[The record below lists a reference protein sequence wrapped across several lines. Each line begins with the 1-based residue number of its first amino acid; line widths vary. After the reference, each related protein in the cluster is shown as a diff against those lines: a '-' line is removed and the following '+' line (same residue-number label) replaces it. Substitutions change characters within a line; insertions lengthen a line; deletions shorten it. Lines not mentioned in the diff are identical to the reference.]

1 MKKGSSNH
9 LSPSSK
15 QASNSK
21 LPVATAR
28 TDSVGVW
35 HLLFLWS
42 LVLGTWSFSTGCAS
56 SNSSHATRH
65 TSPLYAVMSAYGP
78 ETKANELAL
87 LGTNTPTCVTV
98 INGVTFK
105 RVNFEGR
112 DLLLF
117 PSGVS
122 MVNAAMTTQL
132 ALDRFPV
139 THVLFA
145 GIAGGINPA
154 HHIGDVVVPEK
165 WAHHSE
171 AAYLNRK
178 PDCSGYVLPEYFK
191 PPYENFG
198 FMFPDHVWTVR
209 DGMKEP
215 VRQKSFPADPDLLD
229 AARRAISHLPPL
241 SFGERRAE
249 VTVGGVGISGPVFM
263 DNREYRQW
271 AFRVWHADCLDMEST
286 AVAQV
291 CWANRK
297 PCLVVRALSD
307 LAGGQEGVNAA
318 DYTEGDTSR
327 HAALV
332 LREILHELP
341 R

>member
-1 MKKGSSNH
+1 MRRESSNDQAPRSRQVRRDGPGIGRAIGL
-9 LSPSSK
+9 LSLALCLGS
-15 QASNSK
+15 
-21 LPVATAR
+21 
-28 TDSVGVW
+28 
-35 HLLFLWS
+35 FL
-42 LVLGTWSFSTGCAS
+42 TGCAS
-56 SNSSHATRH
+56 AKPTGAR
-65 TSPLYAVMSAYGP
+65 PLYAVISAYGP
-78 ETKANELAL
+78 ETKANEAAL
-87 LGTNTPTCVTV
+87 LGTNAPVSVTV
-98 INGVTFK
+98 INGVPFK

-154 HHIGDVVVPEK
+154 RHIGDVVVPEK

-178 PDCSGYVLPEYFK
+178 PDGSGYVLPMFFK

-198 FMFPDHVWTVR
+198 FMFPDHAWAVR
-209 DGMKEP
+209 DGMAEP
-215 VRQKSFPADPDLLD
+215 ARQESFPADAELL
-229 AARRAISHLPPL
+229 ATSRRALAHLPEL
-241 SFGERRAE
+241 RFGERRSE

-263 DNREYRQW
+263 DNREYREW

-291 CWANRK
+291 CWANGK

-307 LAGGQEGVNAA
+307 LAGGQEGVNAE
-318 DYTEGDTSR
+318 DFTETPVSQQ
-327 HAALV
+327 AALV
-332 LREILHELP
+332 LREIIRELP

>member
-1 MKKGSSNH
+1 
-9 LSPSSK
+9 
-15 QASNSK
+15 
-21 LPVATAR
+21 
-28 TDSVGVW
+28 
-35 HLLFLWS
+35 
-42 LVLGTWSFSTGCAS
+42 
-56 SNSSHATRH
+56 
-65 TSPLYAVMSAYGP
+65 MSAYSP

-87 LGTNTPTCVTV
+87 LGTNAPGSVKV
-98 INGVTFK
+98 INGIPFK
-105 RVNFEGR
+105 RVSFEGH

-132 ALDRFPV
+132 ALERFPV

-178 PDCSGYVLPEYFK
+178 PDGSGYVLPEYYQ

-198 FMFPDHVWTVR
+198 FIFPDHVWAVR
-209 DGMKEP
+209 DGMAEP
-215 VRQKSFPADPDLLD
+215 VRQASFPADPELLT
-229 AARRAISHLPPL
+229 ASRRALAHMPSLN
-241 SFGERRAE
+241 FGGRSAE
-249 VTVGGVGISGPVFM
+249 VSVGGVGISGPVFM
-263 DNREYRQW
+263 DNREYREW

-297 PCLVVRALSD
+297 PCLIVRALSD
-307 LAGGQEGVNAA
+307 LAGGQEGVNPA
-318 DYTEGDTSR
+318 DHTENDTSR
-327 HAALV
+327 HAAIV
-332 LREILHELP
+332 LREIIRELP